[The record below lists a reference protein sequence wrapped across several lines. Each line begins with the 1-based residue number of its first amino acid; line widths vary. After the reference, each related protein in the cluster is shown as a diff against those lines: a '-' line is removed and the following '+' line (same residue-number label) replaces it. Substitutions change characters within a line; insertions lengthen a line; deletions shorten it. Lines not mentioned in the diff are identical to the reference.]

1 MSEVDITRH
10 VPACNDLCVECV
22 LWRKVDS
29 ILESYELKVEDFA
42 RETLAR
48 SAAEHQRDEAER
60 WKQYWYREFCR
71 TVDPVHF
78 AHHCMSECAKNLL
91 CPVIANY
98 DAREAHHPD
107 MTSDLAGNRWCVCG
121 KSWPCPDDLRENNAH
136 LRSALVKAEA
146 GYATWRQRAEEAE
159 EVVGALIADRDEW
172 RRTSDAQQVNYQ
184 VLRRALAGVFEE
196 CDSSN
201 NGWRHGDD
209 STIKVYI
216 GGDNLRALRAALA
229 ALSDNRP
236 EPEGTEP

>member
-1 MSEVDITRH
+1 MSEDPHHAH
-10 VPACNDLCVECV
+10 VTTTDP
-22 LWRKVDS
+22 
-29 ILESYELKVEDFA
+29 
-42 RETLAR
+42 R
-48 SAAEHQRDEAER
+48 SCTFCEIASLTTQRDEAER
-60 WKQYWYREFCR
+60 ER
-71 TVDPVHF
+71 D
-78 AHHCMSECAKNLL
+78 
-91 CPVIANY
+91 
-98 DAREAHHPD
+98 
-107 MTSDLAGNRWCVCG
+107 
-121 KSWPCPDDLRENNAH
+121 
-136 LRSALVKAEA
+136 
-146 GYATWRQRAEEAE
+146 TWRQRAEEAE